1 MTDIPITFLTD
12 ITRGVKGFMSGID
25 QQQAT
30 EAKFT
35 ADKTLYEK
43 IYTTVPLIHDF
54 VQEKKKKTR
63 SNE

>member
-1 MTDIPITFLTD
+1 MFGID
-12 ITRGVKGFMSGID
+12 IT
-25 QQQAT
+25 AT
-30 EAKFT
+30 EAKIT

-43 IYTTVPLIHDF
+43 IYTTVLLIHDF